1 MQRSKALRHPMP
13 SGPKSTGVIW
23 RMVLHYAA
31 AFLLLATPFA
41 GAARETAFPAMSE
54 EVLAPKTAPKVYD
67 VTVIVFSDYGCP
79 YCKKLHGTLAQLLA
93 RDPKVRI
100 VWRDWPIFGGAS
112 LLAARAAIASQWQ
125 GKHAAFNAALFA
137 QSGRMSN
144 ASVQAAAKAAKV
156 DWPRLQQ
163 DIKTRAKEIN
173 TVIARSNAGATAL
186 KFEGTPG
193 MLIGNARFGGAA
205 SLSQLL
211 EAVAQA
217 RKDGVG

>member
-1 MQRSKALRHPMP
+1 MRDAFVFAL
-13 SGPKSTGVIW
+13 
-23 RMVLHYAA
+23 
-31 AFLLLATPFA
+31 FA
-41 GAARETAFPAMSE
+41 LVAPVPVAVARETAFPAMSE
-54 EVLAPKTAPKVYD
+54 EVLAPKTLPKSYD

-112 LLAARAAIASQWQ
+112 LLAAQAAIASQWQ

-137 QSGRMSN
+137 QPGKITE
-144 ASVQAAAKAAKV
+144 ASVQAAAKVAKV
-156 DWPRLQQ
+156 DWTRLQS
-163 DIKTRAKEIN
+163 DMKTRMKEIN
-173 TVIARSNAGATAL
+173 TVIARSNAGAQAL

-193 MLIGNARFGGAA
+193 LLIGNARFGGAA
-205 SLSQLL
+205 SLIQLM

>member
-1 MQRSKALRHPMP
+1 MRDAFVFAL
-13 SGPKSTGVIW
+13 
-23 RMVLHYAA
+23 
-31 AFLLLATPFA
+31 FA
-41 GAARETAFPAMSE
+41 LVAPVPVAVARETAFPAMSE
-54 EVLAPKTAPKVYD
+54 EVLAPKTLPKSYD

-112 LLAARAAIASQWQ
+112 LLAAQAAIASQWQ

-137 QSGRMSN
+137 QPGRITE
-144 ASVQAAAKAAKV
+144 ASVQAAAKVAKV
-156 DWPRLQQ
+156 DWTRLQS
-163 DIKTRAKEIN
+163 DMKTRMKEIN
-173 TVIARSNAGATAL
+173 TVIARSNAGAQAL

-193 MLIGNARFGGAA
+193 LLIGNARFGGAA
-205 SLSQLL
+205 SLIQLM

>member
-1 MQRSKALRHPMP
+1 MRLSTLRDAFVFAL
-13 SGPKSTGVIW
+13 
-23 RMVLHYAA
+23 
-31 AFLLLATPFA
+31 FA
-41 GAARETAFPAMSE
+41 LVAPVPVAVARETAFPAMSE
-54 EVLAPKTAPKVYD
+54 EVLAPKTLPKSYD

-112 LLAARAAIASQWQ
+112 LLAAQAAIASQWQ

-137 QSGRMSN
+137 QPGRITE
-144 ASVQAAAKAAKV
+144 ASVQAAAKVAKV
-156 DWPRLQQ
+156 DWTRLQS
-163 DIKTRAKEIN
+163 DMKTRMKEIN
-173 TVIARSNAGATAL
+173 TVIARSNAGAQAL

-193 MLIGNARFGGAA
+193 LLIGNARFGGAA
-205 SLSQLL
+205 SLIQLM

>member
-1 MQRSKALRHPMP
+1 MK
-13 SGPKSTGVIW
+13 VIF
-23 RMVLHYAA
+23 RFAA
-31 AFLLLATPFA
+31 PLALLASVPA
-41 GAARETAFPAMSE
+41 AEARETAFPAMSE
-54 EVLAPKTAPKVYD
+54 EVLAPKTVPKIYD

-100 VWRDWPIFGGAS
+100 VWRDWPIFGAAS
-112 LLAARAAIASQWQ
+112 LLAARSAIASQWQ
-125 GKHAAFNAALFA
+125 GKHGAFNAAMFA
-137 QSGRMSN
+137 QSGRVSE

-156 DWPRLQQ
+156 DWVRLQE
-163 DIKTRAKEIN
+163 DMKTRAKEID
-173 TVIARSNAGATAL
+173 TVIARSNAGAKAL
-186 KFEGTPG
+186 EFEGTPG

-205 SLSQLL
+205 SLTQLM

>member
-1 MQRSKALRHPMP
+1 MRPIALRHA
-13 SGPKSTGVIW
+13 V
-23 RMVLHYAA
+23 
-31 AFLLLATPFA
+31 AFALFALTATAPVA
-41 GAARETAFPAMSE
+41 AARETAFPAMSE
-54 EVLAPKTAPKVYD
+54 EVLAPKTLPKAYD

-112 LLAARAAIASQWQ
+112 LLAAQAAIASQWQ
-125 GKHAAFNAALFA
+125 GKHASFNAALFA
-137 QSGRMSN
+137 QPGRITE
-144 ASVQAAAKAAKV
+144 ASVQAAAKVAKV
-156 DWPRLQQ
+156 DWTRLQS
-163 DIKTRAKEIN
+163 DMKTRTKEIN
-173 TVIARSNAGATAL
+173 TVIARSNAGAQAL

-193 MLIGNARFGGAA
+193 LLIGNARFGGAA
-205 SLSQLL
+205 SLIQLT

>member
-1 MQRSKALRHPMP
+1 MRHAVAFALFAL
-13 SGPKSTGVIW
+13 T
-23 RMVLHYAA
+23 
-31 AFLLLATPFA
+31 ATVPVA
-41 GAARETAFPAMSE
+41 VARETAFPAMSE
-54 EVLAPKTAPKVYD
+54 EVLAPKTLPKAYD

-112 LLAARAAIASQWQ
+112 LLAAQAAIASQWQ

-137 QSGRMSN
+137 QPGRITE
-144 ASVQAAAKAAKV
+144 ASVQAAAKVAKV
-156 DWPRLQQ
+156 DWTRLQS
-163 DIKTRAKEIN
+163 DMKTRAKEIN
-173 TVIARSNAGATAL
+173 TVIARSNAGAQAL

-193 MLIGNARFGGAA
+193 LLIGNARFGGAA
-205 SLSQLL
+205 SLIQLM
-211 EAVAQA
+211 EAVGQA

>member
-1 MQRSKALRHPMP
+1 MHMKASPFQLM
-13 SGPKSTGVIW
+13 
-23 RMVLHYAA
+23 AA
-31 AFLLLATPFA
+31 AALLASMPATSA
-41 GAARETAFPAMSE
+41 VAAPPTAFPAMSE
-54 EVLAPKTAPKVYD
+54 EALAPKTVAKTYD

-137 QSGRMSN
+137 QSGRMTE
-144 ASVQAAAKAAKV
+144 ASVKAAADVAKV
-156 DWPRLQQ
+156 DWARLQQ
-163 DIKTRAKEIN
+163 DMQTNAKAID
-173 TVIARSNAGATAL
+173 TVIGRSNAGAQAL

-193 MLIGNARFGGAA
+193 ILIGNARFGGAA
-205 SLSQLL
+205 SLPQLL
-211 EAVAQA
+211 EAVAAA
-217 RKDGVG
+217 RKDKVG

>member
-1 MQRSKALRHPMP
+1 MRLSTLRDAFVFAL
-13 SGPKSTGVIW
+13 
-23 RMVLHYAA
+23 
-31 AFLLLATPFA
+31 FA
-41 GAARETAFPAMSE
+41 LVAPVPVAVARETAFPAMSE
-54 EVLAPKTAPKVYD
+54 EVLAPKTLPKSYD

-112 LLAARAAIASQWQ
+112 LLAAQAAIASQWQ

-137 QSGRMSN
+137 QPGKITE
-144 ASVQAAAKAAKV
+144 ASVQAAAKVAKV
-156 DWPRLQQ
+156 DWTRLQS
-163 DIKTRAKEIN
+163 DMKTRMKEIN
-173 TVIARSNAGATAL
+173 TVIARSNAGAQAL

-193 MLIGNARFGGAA
+193 LLIGNARFGGAA
-205 SLSQLL
+205 SLIQLM

>member
-1 MQRSKALRHPMP
+1 MSSWTNSGAPNRRSF
-13 SGPKSTGVIW
+13 W
-23 RMVLHYAA
+23 WYAA
-31 AFLLLATPFA
+31 AFALLCAPLAA
-41 GAARETAFPAMSE
+41 QGRETAFPAMSE
-54 EVLAPKTAPKVYD
+54 EVLAPKTVPKVYD

-125 GKHAAFNAALFA
+125 GKHSAFNAALFA
-137 QSGRMSN
+137 QSGRMTD
-144 ASVQAAAKAAKV
+144 ASVQAAAKAAKL

-163 DIKTRAKEIN
+163 DIKTRAKEIDR
-173 TVIARSNAGATAL
+173 VIARSNAGATAL
-186 KFEGTPG
+186 NFEGTPG

-205 SLSQLL
+205 SLTQLMD
-211 EAVAQA
+211 AVAQA